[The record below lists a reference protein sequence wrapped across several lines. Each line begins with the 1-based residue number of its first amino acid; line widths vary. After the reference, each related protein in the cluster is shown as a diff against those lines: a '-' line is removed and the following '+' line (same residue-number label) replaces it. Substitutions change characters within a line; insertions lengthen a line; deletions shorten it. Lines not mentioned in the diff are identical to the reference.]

1 MISNIDKEDVIYV
14 ADGLNVSLTEEQI
27 SKVMHLYPHEEECD
41 PSGTWDLIVE
51 NCIHQV
57 IND

>member
-14 ADGLNVSLTEEQI
+14 ADGLNISLTEEQI

-41 PSGTWDLIVE
+41 ITSTWDLIVE